1 LCILENHPLRP
12 VQSGGR
18 DPDLRLVSALASP
31 TRWSNAKIVEKPVPF
46 FNVEK
51 RPSAHHVYH
60 AFHHNLTTKK
70 PRPTLPFLKK
80 TPQKPRSTS
89 YFLDRKKDRK
99 NCFQLRRRKI
109 SLLRLSSYDF
119 YCGDFGTW
127 KSTVTVCWTP
137 LLVAV
142 TVIG

>member
-1 LCILENHPLRP
+1 LRVKRNYLCILENHPLRP

-80 TPQKPRSTS
+80 P
-89 YFLDRKKDRK
+89 RK
-99 NCFQLRRRKI
+99 NHAQPHISWTGKKTGKI
-109 SLLRLSSYDF
+109 ASNLDEGRSPSS
-119 YCGDFGTW
+119 
-127 KSTVTVCWTP
+127 V
-137 LLVAV
+137 
-142 TVIG
+142 